1 MTSTPEIPR
10 TGRAAVW
17 IENNVLGIRDV
28 PVAEP
33 GAGEVLVRIRA
44 CGICGSD
51 LHAFHSE
58 GPRQHI
64 AGIGPGHELAGEVVA
79 LGPGVA
85 GPEPGTRVAMLAV
98 RVCDSCAF
106 CRSGR
111 PQLCP
116 RIRIAGGGYAGG
128 MAEYFMAQAGY
139 LYPIP
144 EGMSWPVAALSEPCG
159 ISLHAM
165 KRAGIV
171 RGQRVLVIG
180 AGTIGLFAALV
191 ARDAGA
197 SRVGITARY
206 PHQAAAA
213 RSLGA
218 TDVFDPGEVE
228 LGTPAARI
236 GWDIVVET
244 VGGSAQTLQQA
255 INVVVRGGKVV
266 LLGVHTVPQ
275 AITTQ
280 RNVVALGR
288 HILHLA
294 NLGAEIVVATAPPP
308 AIDAPGATVIAEA
321 PPTRVKLVV
330 TFCAVVTGP
339 AISVLNV
346 ELSELAADRCYTSL
360 FVVAPPLVTGA
371 TGSLINPIAIGDL
384 NPIR

>member
-1 MTSTPEIPR
+1 MTSKPEIPQ
-10 TGRAAVW
+10 TGRTAVW
-17 IENNVLGIRDV
+17 VENNVLGIREIPV
-28 PVAEP
+28 PEP
-33 GAGEVLVRIRA
+33 GPGDVLVRIRA

-51 LHAFHSE
+51 LHAFHTE
-58 GPRQHI
+58 DPRQHL

-85 GPEPGTRVAMLAV
+85 GPEPGTRVAMLAA
-98 RVCDSCAF
+98 RVCDSCTF

-116 RIRIAGGGYAGG
+116 RIRIAGGGYPGG
-128 MAEYFMAQAGY
+128 MGEYFMAQAGY

-144 EGMSWPVAALSEPCG
+144 DSMTWPVAALSEPCG
-159 ISLHAM
+159 ISLHGL
-165 KRAGIV
+165 KRAGLV

-191 ARDAGA
+191 AHDAGA

-218 TDVFDPGEVE
+218 TDVFAPDEVE
-228 LGTPAARI
+228 LGRDAARI

-255 INVVVRGGKVV
+255 INVVTRGGTVV

-275 AITTQ
+275 SITTQ
-280 RNVVALGR
+280 RIFFHELRIVGAFGYDHVGPRSDYEETLAL
-288 HILHLA
+288 LHKYH
-294 NLGAEIVVATAPPP
+294 E
-308 AIDAPGATVIAEA
+308 
-321 PPTRVKLVV
+321 
-330 TFCAVVTGP
+330 
-339 AISVLNV
+339 
-346 ELSELAADRCYTSL
+346 
-360 FVVAPPLVTGA
+360 VVAPLVTHTFPLDQASEAFDIALDKRSGA
-371 TGSLINPIAIGDL
+371 IKVTVLP
-384 NPIR
+384 

>member
-10 TGRAAVW
+10 TGRTAVW
-17 IENNVLGIRDV
+17 IENNVLGIREL

-33 GAGEVLVRIRA
+33 GPGEVLIRIRA

-85 GPEPGTRVAMLAV
+85 GPEAGTRVAVLAC
-98 RVCDSCAF
+98 RVCDSCTF

-116 RIRIAGGGYAGG
+116 RIRIAGGSYAGG

-191 ARDAGA
+191 AHDAGA

-218 TDVFDPGEVE
+218 TDVFDPDEVE

-255 INVVVRGGKVV
+255 INVVVRGGTVV

-275 AITTQ
+275 VITTQ
-280 RNVVALGR
+280 RIFFHELTIV
-288 HILHLA
+288 
-294 NLGAEIVVATAPPP
+294 GAFGY
-308 AIDAPGATVIAEA
+308 DH
-321 PPTRVKLVV
+321 
-330 TFCAVVTGP
+330 TGP
-339 AISVLNV
+339 RSDYEETLTL
-346 ELSELAADRCYTSL
+346 LSKYHDI
-360 FVVAPPLVTGA
+360 VAPLVTHTFPLDRASEAFDVSLDKRSGA
-371 TGSLINPIAIGDL
+371 IKVTVLP
-384 NPIR
+384 